1 MRRSAIGTDVEH
13 QLAIDVIRDG
23 QTFSL
28 AGGAGTV
35 GAVSDA
41 GFTPPPPPP
50 PNLTPPPGYAGYAPT
65 LGSAVPLRRLG
76 GLRTAILVLLAVYA
90 VAAAIAIAVLPAMV
104 DAADQFLASGRTDAD
119 EDRFLEQLGPFVITS
134 LLTGLATLA
143 IFVLSIIWLH
153 RIVSNHRSVGRNTSW
168 SPGWAIG
175 SWFVPPLI
183 VYAVPM
189 LVLRESWKASDPAVS
204 PGDDGW
210 RTSAV
215 NPVVYVWWALYG
227 LAPIVFLVAGVTIQ
241 AGTFGS
247 QDTEDLA
254 DFLGDRMGFSIAQ
267 SVIGIAAAIA
277 WALLVRGLSA
287 RHTLLTGEAAP
298 G

>member
-1 MRRSAIGTDVEH
+1 M
-13 QLAIDVIRDG
+13 
-23 QTFSL
+23 
-28 AGGAGTV
+28 
-35 GAVSDA
+35 SDA
-41 GFTPPPPPP
+41 GFTPPPPPPP
-50 PNLTPPPGYAGYAPT
+50 PNLTPPPGYAAYAPT
-65 LGSAVPLRRLG
+65 FGSAVPLRRLG
-76 GLRTAILVLLAVYA
+76 GLRTAIVVLLAVYA

-104 DAADQFLASGRTDAD
+104 DAADQFLAD
-119 EDRFLEQLGPFVITS
+119 EISEDEYLEKLGPFVITS
-134 LLTGLATLA
+134 LLTGVATVA
-143 IFVLSIIWLH
+143 IFVLSIIWLF
-153 RIVSNHRSVGRNTSW
+153 RIVSNHRSIGRRTSW

-210 RTSAV
+210 RQSAV
-215 NPVVYVWWALYG
+215 NPIVYVWWALYG

-254 DFLGDRMGFSIAQ
+254 EFLRDRVGFSIAQ
-267 SVIGIAAAIA
+267 SAIGILAAIA

-287 RHTLLTGEAAP
+287 RHTMLTGEAVP
-298 G
+298 R